1 MMKYPWLP
9 PPPGLGQRL
18 ERHVKLR
25 GMTYIATYIRT
36 CSCISYGVP
45 PSTALFRCV
54 RGRRGEREEG
64 GGGGVKRFENGGRL
78 SFLPD
83 EEANIYRSRR
93 HDDRFS
99 VRLKRSPRREERE
112 RD

>member
-1 MMKYPWLP
+1 MASP
-9 PPPGLGQRL
+9 PPPGARPTARTTRQIARNDLYRDV
-18 ERHVKLR
+18 R
-25 GMTYIATYIRT
+25 TYVRVRVLVTVCPRRQLYSDAFEEG
-36 CSCISYGVP
+36 GV
-45 PSTALFRCV
+45 RE
-54 RGRRGEREEG
+54 RRGE
-64 GGGGVKRFENGGRL
+64 GGGVKRFENGGRL

-99 VRLKRSPRREERE
+99 VRLKRSPRREEGE